1 MSGEVRGTREEE
13 RGDRASTPPPRA
25 STLVPRTSIL
35 NLSDLEPAARERLS
49 AQAYA
54 YYAGGAGDEITLREN
69 AAALARVALRP
80 RVMRDV
86 SRCDLSTTVLGER
99 LDLPVLVAPMAFQ
112 RLAHPEGELATARAA
127 RAAGSLRVLSTLATA
142 SVEEVRAAAA
152 GPLWFQLYMYRDRG
166 ATRALVE
173 RVERAGCTA
182 IVLTADSPFLG
193 RRERDVRSGFT
204 LPPGLSFG
212 NVVPGGPS
220 TLPAAVAES
229 GLAVFFAELLDAALS
244 WRDVEWLR
252 TVTRLPVVVK
262 GVLRGDD
269 ARRAVE
275 HGAAAVIVSNHG
287 GRQLDTAVATIR
299 ALPEVAEALAG
310 TAGGAE
316 LLMDGGVRRGTDVV
330 KALALGARA
339 VLLGR
344 PVLWGLALDGQA
356 GVARALA
363 MLRAELELAMAL
375 CGCASLSEVT
385 GDLVVQ

>member
-1 MSGEVRGTREEE
+1 M
-13 RGDRASTPPPRA
+13 
-25 STLVPRTSIL
+25 L
-35 NLSDLEPAARERLS
+35 LSLHDLEPAARERLS

-69 AAALARVALRP
+69 AAAFAHLALRP

-86 SRCDLSTTVLGER
+86 SRCDLSATVLGER

-127 RAAGSLRVLSTLATA
+127 RGAGSLMVLSTLATA
-142 SVEEVRAAAA
+142 GLEEVHAAAP
-152 GPLWFQLYMYRDRG
+152 GPLWFQLYLYKDRG

-173 RVERAGCTA
+173 RAERAGCTA
-182 IVLTADSPFLG
+182 IVLTADTPFLG
-193 RRERDVRSGFT
+193 RRERDVRNGFT

-220 TLPAAVAES
+220 TLPAPVAES
-229 GLAVFFAELLDAALS
+229 GLAVFFARLLDAALS

-275 HGAAAVIVSNHG
+275 HGAAGVIVSNHG

-299 ALPEVAEALAG
+299 ALPEVADALAG
-310 TAGGAE
+310 TTGGAE
-316 LLMDGGVRRGTDVV
+316 LLMDGGVRRGTDVI
-330 KALALGARA
+330 KAIALGARA

-344 PVLWGLALDGQA
+344 PVLWGLAIDGEA
-356 GVARALA
+356 GVARTLA
-363 MLRAELELAMAL
+363 MLRAEVELAMAL
-375 CGCASLSEVT
+375 CGCASLADVT
-385 GDLVVQ
+385 GDLVVR

>member
-1 MSGEVRGTREEE
+1 M
-13 RGDRASTPPPRA
+13 
-25 STLVPRTSIL
+25 L
-35 NLSDLEPAARERLS
+35 LSLHDLEPAARERLS
-49 AQAYA
+49 EQAYA
-54 YYAGGAGDEITLREN
+54 YYAGGAGDEVTLREN
-69 AAALARVALRP
+69 AAAFSRVALRP

-86 SRCDLSTTVLGER
+86 SRCDLSTAVLGER

-127 RAAGSLRVLSTLATA
+127 RAAGSLMVLSTLATA
-142 SVEEVRAAAA
+142 GVEEVCAAAP
-152 GPLWFQLYMYRDRG
+152 GPLWFQLYMYKDRG

-182 IVLTADSPFLG
+182 LVLTADSPFLG
-193 RRERDVRSGFT
+193 RRERDVRNGFT
-204 LPPGLSFG
+204 LPPELSFG

-252 TVTRLPVVVK
+252 TITRLPVVVK
-262 GVLRGDD
+262 GVLRADD

-299 ALPEVAEALAG
+299 ALPEVADALAG
-310 TAGGAE
+310 IGGAE

-330 KALALGARA
+330 KAIALGARA

-344 PVLWGLALDGQA
+344 PVLWGLALDGEA
-356 GVARALA
+356 GVARTLA
-363 MLRAELELAMAL
+363 MLRAEVELAMAL
-375 CGCASLSEVT
+375 CGCACLAEVT
-385 GDLVVQ
+385 GDLIAR